1 MMVLRARETASG
13 TTTQTFSNLNV
24 GTTVQGQTTYE
35 YTFTRGTGANQ
46 LNAGVDI
53 TSVRGVSFSGATVN
67 ANNRIT
73 VVDEDTIRITLGFS
87 PGAGA
92 TITASFTAVE
102 AANPTIYPADRCT
115 WEQLTDPTG
124 YGIDDAVFYPG
135 NTVGRLLYDA
145 QLGFI
150 GKSGRFVKI
159 AN

>member
-1 MMVLRARETASG
+1 MMVLRARENSSG
-13 TTTQTFSNLNV
+13 AAAQTFSNLNV
-24 GTTVQGQTTYE
+24 GTTVAGQTTYD

-46 LNAGVDI
+46 LPANREI

-67 ANNRIT
+67 ANNTIT

-92 TITASFTAVE
+92 TITASFTATE
-102 AANPTIYPADRCT
+102 TADYTIYPADRCT
-115 WEQLTDPTG
+115 WEQRTDPTG
-124 YGIDDAVFYPG
+124 YGIDDGVFYPG
-135 NTVGRLLYDA
+135 NVVGVPLFDA
-145 QLGFI
+145 ELGFI